1 MNHQVFMDM
10 DGVLVDFETGVLKYM
25 NEEMKRLKDSP
36 DDPLHKLARSTAK
49 EIGGWDVE
57 ISRWHIARPD
67 SSEQSFPRNYRTRD
81 FMYRLVEDD
90 VELWANLGWEKGGK
104 KLWDYAKNIPGIEI
118 LSAPMAEGSR
128 EGKRLWVERE
138 LGLPRSLINL
148 SDTKEPFGTHKGKQG
163 LLIDD
168 RDKYINEFIAG
179 GGIAIKHIPDDVDN
193 TIRQLKELGY

>member
-1 MNHQVFMDM
+1 MDM